1 MSLFSQLLP
10 LGLEINDKVVRMV
23 QLAQKGRGL
32 QVVYFKELAIAPA
45 VVQHG
50 SIVDEKSLVEA
61 IRTLVKMRSG
71 KFRLGSQSVI
81 ASLPTIQSFYH
92 LLQLD
97 ADDSSELPVVLAREL
112 SYHIPYEMNT
122 MHFDWDIVQQDEVT
136 LTIAVIAVPR
146 TVVDNYTA
154 VLENAG
160 LKLLALEPEAVTV
173 ARLLPGDSV
182 GHDVHL
188 VIFTSDDSVV
198 VFVLQ
203 DGVIRFVHQRT
214 FAEIQKLSNGINSL
228 VVETVRYVH
237 ENLKLPLIQK
247 IFVAKN
253 ITDLHIDET
262 FAGVKIELLNPLQ
275 RIRSSSPQ
283 ELSQLTSDYV
293 LPIGLALREYAFI

>member
-1 MSLFSQLLP
+1 
-10 LGLEINDKVVRMV
+10 MV

>member
-173 ARLLPGDSV
+173 ARLLPG
-182 GHDVHL
+182 
-188 VIFTSDDSVV
+188 
-198 VFVLQ
+198 
-203 DGVIRFVHQRT
+203 RT
-214 FAEIQKLSNGINSL
+214 
-228 VVETVRYVH
+228 
-237 ENLKLPLIQK
+237 
-247 IFVAKN
+247 
-253 ITDLHIDET
+253 
-262 FAGVKIELLNPLQ
+262 
-275 RIRSSSPQ
+275 Q
-283 ELSQLTSDYV
+283 EWAQIG
-293 LPIGLALREYAFI
+293 PPEIGLGRIPAPWRFGCPRT